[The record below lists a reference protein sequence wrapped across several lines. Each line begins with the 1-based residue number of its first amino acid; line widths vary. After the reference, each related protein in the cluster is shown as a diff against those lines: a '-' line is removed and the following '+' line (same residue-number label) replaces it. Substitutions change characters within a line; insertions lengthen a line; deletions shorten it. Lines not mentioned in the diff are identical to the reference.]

1 MPEFA
6 AAEKY
11 FGRIVAPTIA
21 ASWHFSAFPPPKL
34 LLALFSPLLPIPGP
48 GCPYLL
54 FLLGQCT
61 LVAETGH
68 HLPFPPLPLTQA
80 AFPPTS
86 PGQASVPSYLH
97 GEAGAGTQLA
107 TGGKLLLIGHRSPLD
122 SPPSPPGIINPTL
135 PSSPLGQRWCH
146 MWPHGPLSRHYSA
159 DCYLPTPAHLSPP

>member
-1 MPEFA
+1 MPQFA
-6 AAEKY
+6 PTEKY
-11 FGRIVAPTIA
+11 FGRSPAPTVHQHPTN
-21 ASWHFSAFPPPKL
+21 SPPSHQPSL
-34 LLALFSPLLPIPGP
+34 VLALFSPLLPIPGP

-97 GEAGAGTQLA
+97 GGAGAGTQLA

-122 SPPSPPGIINPTL
+122 SPPPPLVLLIPPSLPPLLDRGGAICGPT
-135 PSSPLGQRWCH
+135 
-146 MWPHGPLSRHYSA
+146 
-159 DCYLPTPAHLSPP
+159 AH

>member
-97 GEAGAGTQLA
+97 GGAGAGTQLA

-122 SPPSPPGIINPTL
+122 SPSPGIINPIL
-135 PSSPLGQRWCH
+135 LSSPLGQRWCH